1 MRTPSALR
9 RDGLAG
15 VRVGHAA
22 SVDGSTGVS
31 VVLFG
36 QAAPTVVDVRGGAS
50 GTYDTASLSLDATF
64 GRRWAVFFTGG
75 SVFGL
80 DAGGGVRDAVLG
92 AGGGHAVYRNPNRV
106 APVSGAVLF
115 DLPARRRRPVDY
127 RTLGHEAA
135 ESAVPIAPF
144 AGRVGASSGARIGK
158 YLGRGHSQ
166 PGALAIARENDPGFG
181 SVAVLAG
188 TEFRGSGPGP
198 VVGKMDR
205 RRPRCPR
212 SAGPPGPP
220 GPLGSGGNH
229 ARRGRHRRRRRTPG
243 PPAGRGVRPGRTR
256 PGGGALPHVDRRRH
270 GLREHGRRTAVPRAR
285 PRARRTSGRP
295 ARRPCRARHGP
306 RDPRR
311 RAGGQP
317 VQAPLGRRSGVPR
330 RPRIRSVFVTIPAS
344 TPRSETRTAG
354 YRVRSPARTS
364 AGQSTSTWG

>member
-15 VRVGHAA
+15 VRIGHAA

-181 SVAVLAG
+181 SVAVLAVLNSVG
-188 TEFRGSGPGP
+188 AVRDPSSGKWIAGARDAHGRLVPP
-198 VVGKMDR
+198 DHRV
-205 RRPRCPR
+205 R
-212 SAGPPGPP
+212 SA
-220 GPLGSGGNH
+220 
-229 ARRGRHRRRRRTPG
+229 
-243 PPAGRGVRPGRTR
+243 PAGTTLV
-256 PGGGALPHVDRRRH
+256 
-270 GLREHGRRTAVPRAR
+270 AVVTDVAV
-285 PRARRTSGRP
+285 GRP
-295 ARRPCRARHGP
+295 ALQRVAAFAQGGLARAVVPSHTSTDGDTVFVSTVAGP
-306 RDPRR
+306 RSPVPARGPAELRVDQLGALAERGTV
-311 RAGGQP
+311 RAILAAARAANRFRP
-317 VQAPLGRRSGVPR
+317 RSGDGAASRGGPGSG
-330 RPRIRSVFVTIPAS
+330 RSS
-344 TPRSETRTAG
+344 
-354 YRVRSPARTS
+354 
-364 AGQSTSTWG
+364 